1 MKQYRLAW
9 RNHDGSVDA
18 GPLSN
23 TLKSLLLAEEFG
35 NKYEG
40 AGSHW
45 VEEWDGAAWNRRAPP
60 DEPGP
65 VDPRRRG

>member
-9 RNHDGSVDA
+9 RNHDGSA
-18 GPLSN
+18 GAGLLGS
-23 TLKSLLLAEEFG
+23 LESLLVAEEFG

>member
-9 RNHDGSVDA
+9 RNHDGSA
-18 GPLSN
+18 GAGLLGS
-23 TLKSLLLAEEFG
+23 LESLLVAEEFG

-45 VEEWDGAAWNRRAPP
+45 VEEWDGAAWNRRTP
-60 DEPGP
+60 EPGK
-65 VDPRRRG
+65 DGNNG